1 MLRPSLCPL
10 VLGCLLLIFYPASSF
25 AEEPSAEPPLV
36 LLWPEGAPGA
46 VGDATEDKPSLT
58 IYLPPAGTAN
68 GCGVVVCP
76 GGGYGGL
83 AVGHEGL
90 DVAEWLN
97 GCGVAAFVLRYR
109 VAPRYHHP
117 APLTDAQRAVRTVR
131 QRAAEWGI
139 DPARLGIIGFS
150 AGGHL
155 VSSLGTHFD
164 AGQTDADDPIE
175 RQGCRPDFLILG
187 YPVISFTTEYTHQG
201 SKRNLLGES
210 PDEELVRSFSNELQV
225 TAETPPTFMVHT
237 SEDTAVPPEN
247 SVLFYLALRKAGV
260 PAELLIY
267 EKGPHG
273 LGLGKTDSV
282 FATWPGLCEAWMRGR
297 GMLGDAR

>member
-1 MLRPSLCPL
+1 MHRSIVLPL
-10 VLGCLLLIFYPASSF
+10 ILACLLPLAVCLSARAKEPA
-25 AEEPSAEPPLV
+25 AEPPLV
-36 LLWPEGAPGA
+36 LLWPAGAPGA
-46 VGDATEDKPSLT
+46 VGNETEDRPSLT

-68 GCGVVVCP
+68 GCGIVVCP

-97 GCGVAAFVLRYR
+97 SCGVAAFVLRYR

-131 QRAAEWGI
+131 HRAAEWGV

-155 VSSLGTHFD
+155 ASSVGTHFD
-164 AGQTDADDPIE
+164 AGQPAAADPIE
-175 RQGCRPDFLILG
+175 RQSCRPDFMILG
-187 YPVISFTTEYTHQG
+187 YPVISFTTEFTHQG

-225 TAETPPTFMVHT
+225 TAETPPAFLVHT
-237 SEDTAVPPEN
+237 NEDTPVPSEN

-260 PAELLIY
+260 PAQLQIY
-267 EKGPHG
+267 ERGAHG
-273 LGLGKTDSV
+273 LGVGKTDPV
-282 FATWPGLCEAWMRGR
+282 FATWPGLCESWLRGR
-297 GMLGDAR
+297 GMLGE